1 MSIPPLLLLDHF
13 SNVRLIFY
21 IAIFN
26 KKMNRKPLKQQNWH
40 KNITKLS
47 KIYIYIFHAKPSIFN
62 KKHLKSNF
70 LKSVPLFLIDDQAL
84 DSNWSNLCI

>member
-47 KIYIYIFHAKPSIFN
+47 KIYISIFHAKLSIFN
-62 KKHLKSNF
+62 KKHLKLDF
-70 LKSVPLFLIDDQAL
+70 LKSVPLLLIDDQVL
-84 DSNWSNLCI
+84 NSKWSNLCI